1 LLQVEGLVSME
12 EIKGWLE
19 EAFDLVKLILIAST
33 GQP

>member
-1 LLQVEGLVSME
+1 ME